1 MTQLQDWHQIRLQDT
16 PVSPWKNGGGTT
28 QSLVCW
34 PNPSDWVFR
43 MSVARID
50 CDGPFSE
57 FKGVDRWFAV
67 LSGEGVVLQF
77 PERRVEVGALD
88 AAVQFS
94 GDLPCQ
100 CSLIN
105 GPTVDFNLM
114 VQGVSANMARID
126 RSPYIAKFKA
136 QTTLAIFVVE
146 AGGRVRMS
154 SQNYE
159 LNANSLYWITLDHD
173 VEIEFNDMHLLL
185 IQMES
190 FL

>member
-1 MTQLQDWHQIRLQDT
+1 
-16 PVSPWKNGGGTT
+16 
-28 QSLVCW
+28 
-34 PNPSDWVFR
+34 

-50 CDGPFSE
+50 SDGPFSE

-88 AAVQFS
+88 ATVQFS

-126 RSPYIAKFKA
+126 RSPYAAKFKA

-146 AGGRVRMS
+146 AGGRVRMG
-154 SQNYE
+154 SQNFE

-173 VEIEFNDMHLLL
+173 LEIEFNDMHLLL

>member
-50 CDGPFSE
+50 SDGPFSE

-94 GDLPCQ
+94 GDLHCQ

-126 RSPYIAKFKA
+126 RSPYVAKFKA

>member
-34 PNPSDWVFR
+34 PTPSDWVFR

-50 CDGPFSE
+50 SDGPFSE

-67 LSGEGVVLQF
+67 LSGGGVVLQF

-94 GDLPCQ
+94 GDLPCL
-100 CSLIN
+100 CSLTN

-114 VQGVSANMARID
+114 VQGVSANMARIY
-126 RSPYIAKFKA
+126 RSPYAAKFKA
-136 QTTLAIFVVE
+136 QTTLAMFVVE
-146 AGGRVRMS
+146 AGGRVRMG

-173 VEIEFNDMHLLL
+173 LEIEFNDMHLLL

>member
-34 PNPSDWVFR
+34 PSPSDWVFR

-50 CDGPFSE
+50 SDGPFSE

-88 AAVQFS
+88 TAVQFS

-100 CSLIN
+100 CSLTN

-114 VQGVSANMARID
+114 VQGVSANMARIY
-126 RSPYIAKFKA
+126 RSPYVAKFKA
-136 QTTLAIFVVE
+136 QTTLAIFVVAE
-146 AGGRVRMS
+146 GGRVRMG

-173 VEIEFNDMHLLL
+173 LEIEFNDMHLLL

>member
-34 PNPSDWVFR
+34 PSPSDWVFR

-50 CDGPFSE
+50 SDGPFSE
-57 FKGVDRWFAV
+57 FKGVD
-67 LSGEGVVLQF
+67 LQF

-136 QTTLAIFVVE
+136 QTTLAIFVVAE
-146 AGGRVRMS
+146 GGRVRMG

-173 VEIEFNDMHLLL
+173 LEIEFNDMHLLL

>member
-34 PNPSDWVFR
+34 PSPSDWIFR

-50 CDGPFSE
+50 SDGPFSE

-88 AAVQFS
+88 KAVQFS
-94 GDLPCQ
+94 GDVPCQ

-126 RSPYIAKFKA
+126 RSPYVAKFKA

-146 AGGRVRMS
+146 AGGRVRMGA
-154 SQNYE
+154 QNYE

-173 VEIEFNDMHLLL
+173 LEIAFNDMHLLL

>member
-50 CDGPFSE
+50 SDGPFSE
-57 FKGVDRWFAV
+57 FKGIDRWFAV

-88 AAVQFS
+88 VAVQFS

-100 CSLIN
+100 CTLTN

-146 AGGRVRMS
+146 AGGRVRIGA
-154 SQNYE
+154 QNFE

-173 VEIEFNDMHLLL
+173 IEIEFNDMHLLL

>member
-1 MTQLQDWHQIRLQDT
+1 
-16 PVSPWKNGGGTT
+16 
-28 QSLVCW
+28 
-34 PNPSDWVFR
+34 

-50 CDGPFSE
+50 SDGPFSE

-100 CSLIN
+100 CSLTN

-114 VQGVSANMARID
+114 VQGVSANMARIY
-126 RSPYIAKFKA
+126 RSPYVAKFKA
-136 QTTLAIFVVE
+136 QTTLAIFVVAE
-146 AGGRVRMS
+146 GGRVRMG

-173 VEIEFNDMHLLL
+173 LEIEFNDMHLLL

>member
-34 PNPSDWVFR
+34 PSPSDWVFR

-50 CDGPFSE
+50 SDGPFSE
-57 FKGVDRWFAV
+57 FKGIDRWFAV

-88 AAVQFS
+88 VAVQFS

-100 CSLIN
+100 CSLTN

-114 VQGVSANMARID
+114 VQGVSANMARIY

-146 AGGRVRMS
+146 AGGRVRMG

-159 LNANSLYWITLDHD
+159 LNANSLYWIKLDHD
-173 VEIEFNDMHLLL
+173 LEIEFNDMHLLL

>member
-1 MTQLQDWHQIRLQDT
+1 MTQFQDWQQIRLQDV

-28 QSLVCW
+28 QTLVCW
-34 PNPSDWVFR
+34 PSPSDWVFR

-50 CDGPFSE
+50 SDGPFSE

-77 PERRVEVGALD
+77 PERRVEVSALD
-88 AAVQFS
+88 AVVQFS
-94 GDLPCQ
+94 GDVPCQ
-100 CSLIN
+100 CSLTK

-126 RSPYIAKFKA
+126 RSPYVAKFKA

-146 AGGRVRMS
+146 ASGRVRMG
-154 SQNYE
+154 SQNHE

-173 VEIEFNDMHLLL
+173 LEIEFNDMHLLL
-185 IQMES
+185 IQMETS
-190 FL
+190 L

>member
-1 MTQLQDWHQIRLQDT
+1 MTQLQDWQQIRLQDV

-28 QSLVCW
+28 QTLVCW
-34 PNPSDWVFR
+34 PSPSDWVFR

-50 CDGPFSE
+50 SDGPFSE

-77 PERRVEVGALD
+77 PERRVEVSALD

-126 RSPYIAKFKA
+126 RSPYVAKFKA

-146 AGGRVRMS
+146 AGGRVRMGA
-154 SQNYE
+154 QNHE

-173 VEIEFNDMHLLL
+173 VEIEFKDMHLLL

-190 FL
+190 SL

>member
-1 MTQLQDWHQIRLQDT
+1 MTQLQAWQQIRLQDV

-34 PNPSDWVFR
+34 PSPSDWVFR

-50 CDGPFSE
+50 GDGPFSE

-94 GDLPCQ
+94 GDLTCQ
-100 CSLIN
+100 CSLTN

-114 VQGVSANMARID
+114 VQGISANMARIY
-126 RSPYIAKFKA
+126 RSPYVAKFKA

-146 AGGRVRMS
+146 AGGHVRMG
-154 SQNYE
+154 SQTYE
-159 LNANSLYWITLDHD
+159 LNANSLYWVTLDHD
-173 VEIEFNDMHLLL
+173 LELAFNDMHLLL

-190 FL
+190 LI

>member
-34 PNPSDWVFR
+34 PSPSDWVFR

-50 CDGPFSE
+50 SDGPFSE

-77 PERRVEVGALD
+77 PERRVEVRALD

-100 CSLIN
+100 CSLTN

-114 VQGVSANMARID
+114 VQGVSANMARIY
-126 RSPYIAKFKA
+126 RSRYAAKFKA

-146 AGGRVRMS
+146 AGGRVRMG

-173 VEIEFNDMHLLL
+173 LEIEFNDMHLLL

>member
-50 CDGPFSE
+50 SDGPFSE

-67 LSGEGVVLQF
+67 LSGEGVFLQF
-77 PERRVEVGALD
+77 PERRVEAGALD

-146 AGGRVRMS
+146 AGGRVRMGA
-154 SQNYE
+154 QNFE

-173 VEIEFNDMHLLL
+173 LEIEFNDMHLLL

>member
-50 CDGPFSE
+50 SDGPFSE

-67 LSGEGVVLQF
+67 LSGAGVVLQF

-100 CSLIN
+100 CSLTN

-126 RSPYIAKFKA
+126 RSPYAAKFKE

-146 AGGRVRMS
+146 AGGRVRMG

-173 VEIEFNDMHLLL
+173 LEIEFNDMHLLL

>member
-1 MTQLQDWHQIRLQDT
+1 MTQLQDWYQIRLQDI

-28 QSLVCW
+28 QTLVCL

-50 CDGPFSE
+50 SDGPFSE

-77 PERRVEVGALD
+77 PERRVEVGSLD

-126 RSPYIAKFKA
+126 RSPYVAKFKA

-146 AGGRVRMS
+146 AGGLVRMGA
-154 SQNYE
+154 QNHE